1 LISLF
6 DTLQRALV
14 MQERLYSGQH
24 WVILL
29 HGLARS
35 NRSMRKL
42 AAALEQSG
50 YCVVNAS
57 YPSTSNTIQ
66 ALAAETLPN
75 ALAHCPKRA
84 NIHFVTHSM
93 GGILLRQY
101 LTQHTIPNLGRSVML
116 APPNQGSEVV
126 DKLKFLPI
134 FRWLNGPAGMQLGTD
149 ANSLPQILGKANFEL
164 GVIAGNKSINP
175 LLSLL
180 LPALNDGKVSVAG
193 TKIEGMADH
202 IVLPVTH
209 PLIMKHSNV
218 INQVLYFLRH
228 GKFEHELSAE

>member
-1 LISLF
+1 MK
-6 DTLQRALV
+6 TEQTQTMALP
-14 MQERLYSGQH
+14 GQH
-24 WVILL
+24 CVVLL

-35 NRSMRKL
+35 NRSMNKL
-42 AAALEQSG
+42 AAVLEKCG
-50 YCVVNAS
+50 YAVVNTS
-57 YPSTSNTIQ
+57 YPSTTNTIQ
-66 ALAAETLPN
+66 ALAEETLPS
-75 ALAHCPKRA
+75 ALANCPKKA

-101 LTQHTIPNLGRSVML
+101 LAQQTIPNLGRSVML

-126 DKLKFLPI
+126 DKLKVLPL

-149 ANSLPQILGKANFEL
+149 ANSLPQILGKVNFEL

-180 LPALNDGKVSVAG
+180 LPAQNDGKVSVEG
-193 TKIEGMADH
+193 TKIAGMADH

-218 INQVLYFLRH
+218 INQVLYFLRY
-228 GKFEHELSAE
+228 GKFEHKLSGE